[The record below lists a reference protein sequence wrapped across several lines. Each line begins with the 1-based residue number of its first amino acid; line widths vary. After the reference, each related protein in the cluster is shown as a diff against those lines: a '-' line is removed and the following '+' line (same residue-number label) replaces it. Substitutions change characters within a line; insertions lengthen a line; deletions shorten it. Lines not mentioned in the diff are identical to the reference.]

1 MGLASDIGLDAGET
15 LPDSRTP
22 RQSISR
28 LTVRRTGLPRFWDL
42 PWPLLPFLLFCLLL
56 EIVPLTV
63 LIRDSVR
70 VQGFGALTLD
80 NYRVIGEPL
89 YRSALGNSL
98 LISLGTALLG
108 AVVGGLVA
116 AAIVTGSERGRRW
129 SLGLVAV
136 TSNFAGIPL
145 SFAFIALLGTNG
157 FITLLLREWFGVR
170 LYPGTFSLYSWA
182 GLTMV
187 YFYFQLPL
195 MILIF
200 APAIARLKPAW
211 QEAAATLGAPAWY
224 YWWRIGVPVMT
235 APFLA
240 ALALLFANALG
251 AYATAYALVGGNL
264 NILPIQIG
272 YYIEG
277 DLNYDPG
284 KASALSLI
292 LAAFMALGIAV
303 AYTLTQRSQRWLS

>member
-1 MGLASDIGLDAGET
+1 LASQVSQSAHIKAIA
-15 LPDSRTP
+15 LPSAAESARRP
-22 RQSISR
+22 RAPR
-28 LTVRRTGLPRFWDL
+28 WLTSLPL
-42 PWPLLPFLLFCLLL
+42 PLLPFLVFCILL
-56 EIVPLTV
+56 EIVPVIV
-63 LIRDSVR
+63 LIRDSLR
-70 VQGFGALTLD
+70 VQGLGAFTFA
-80 NYRVIGEPL
+80 NYLVITDPL
-89 YRSALGNSL
+89 YARALGNSI
-98 LISLGTALLG
+98 LISIGTAVLG

-116 AAIVTGSERGRRW
+116 AAIVGGSERGRRM

-136 TSNFAGIPL
+136 TSNFGGIPL

-157 FITLLLREWFGVR
+157 FITLLLREALGIR
-170 LYPGTFSLYSWA
+170 LYPGTFSLYSWT

-200 APAIARLKPAW
+200 TPAIARLKPVW
-211 QEAAATLGAPAWY
+211 KEAAATLGAPAWY
-224 YWWRIGVPVMT
+224 YWWRVGLRVMA
-235 APFLA
+235 APFIA
-240 ALALLFANALG
+240 AMALLFANALG

-272 YYIEG
+272 RYIEG

-292 LAAFMALGIAV
+292 LAVLMALGISV

>member
-1 MGLASDIGLDAGET
+1 MASQISQSAHVEAIDFPGVDVRAQ
-15 LPDSRTP
+15 RP
-22 RQSISR
+22 RAPRWLS
-28 LTVRRTGLPRFWDL
+28 GLPL
-42 PWPLLPFLLFCLLL
+42 PLLPFLIFCVLL
-56 EIVPLTV
+56 EIVPVIV
-63 LIRDSVR
+63 LIRDSLR
-70 VQGFGALTLD
+70 VQGLGAFTFA
-80 NYRVIGEPL
+80 NYQVIADPL
-89 YRSALGNSL
+89 FARALGNSI
-98 LISLGTALLG
+98 LISLGTAVLG

-116 AAIVTGSERGRRW
+116 AAIVSGSERGRRL

-136 TSNFAGIPL
+136 TSNFGGIPL

-157 FITLLLREWFGVR
+157 FITLLLRESFGVR
-170 LYPGTFSLYSWA
+170 LYPGTFSLYSWT

-200 APAIARLKPAW
+200 TPAIARLKPVW
-211 QEAAATLGAPAWY
+211 REAAATLGAPDWY
-224 YWWRIGVPVMT
+224 YWWRVGLRVMA
-235 APFLA
+235 APFIA

-272 YYIEG
+272 RYIEG

-292 LAAFMALGIAV
+292 LAVFMAVGISI
-303 AYTLTQRSQRWLS
+303 AYTLTQRSQKWLS

>member
-1 MGLASDIGLDAGET
+1 VAAKSPITPSPYHPIT
-15 LPDSRTP
+15 LPRVAVGTRRP
-22 RQSISR
+22 RPPRWLSS
-28 LTVRRTGLPRFWDL
+28 LPL
-42 PWPLLPFLLFCLLL
+42 PLLPFLIFCVLL
-56 EIVPLTV
+56 EIVPVIV
-63 LIRDSVR
+63 LIRDSLR
-70 VQGFGALTLD
+70 VQGFGAFTTA
-80 NYRVIGEPL
+80 NYQVITEPL
-89 YRSALGNSL
+89 YARALSNSIV
-98 LISLGTALLG
+98 ISLGTAALG

-116 AAIVTGSERGRRW
+116 AAIVSGSERGRRM

-136 TSNFAGIPL
+136 TSNFGGIPL

-157 FITLLLREWFGVR
+157 FVTLLLRESLGVR
-170 LYPGTFSLYSWA
+170 LYPGAFSLYSWT

-200 APAIARLKPAW
+200 TPAIARLKPVW
-211 QEAAATLGAPAWY
+211 REAAATLGAPAWY
-224 YWWRIGVPVMT
+224 YWWRVGLRVMA
-235 APFLA
+235 APFIA
-240 ALALLFANALG
+240 AMALLFANALG

-277 DLNYDPG
+277 DLNFDPG

-292 LAAFMALGIAV
+292 LAVFMAVGISI

>member
-1 MGLASDIGLDAGET
+1 MTELVAPEAGASTETEAAIAYPAAIGRTRRPEIGRWLRS
-15 LPDSRTP
+15 LP
-22 RQSISR
+22 
-28 LTVRRTGLPRFWDL
+28 F
-42 PWPLLPFLLFCLLL
+42 PLLPFLIFCILL
-56 EIVPLTV
+56 EVVPVVV
-63 LIRDSVR
+63 LIRDSLR
-70 VQGFGALTLD
+70 VQGLGAFTLT
-80 NYRVIGEPL
+80 NYLVITEPM
-89 YRSALGNSL
+89 YFRALGNSL
-98 LISLGTALLG
+98 LISFGTAILG

-116 AAIVTGSERGRRW
+116 AAIVNSSERGRKL

-136 TSNFAGIPL
+136 TSNFGGIPL

-157 FITLLLREWFGVR
+157 FFTLLLRELFDVR
-170 LYPGTFSLYSWA
+170 LYPKNFSLYSWT
-182 GLTMV
+182 GLTLV

-200 APAIARLKPAW
+200 TPAIARLKPVW
-211 QEAAATLGAPAWY
+211 REAAATLGAPDWY
-224 YWWRIGVPVMT
+224 YWWRVGGRVMA
-235 APFLA
+235 APFIA

-277 DLNYDPG
+277 DLSFDPG

-292 LAAFMALGIAV
+292 LAVFMAIGISI
-303 AYTLTQRSQRWLS
+303 AYTLTQRAQKWLS

>member
-1 MGLASDIGLDAGET
+1 LTELLAPEVGSRAEADAAT
-15 LPDSRTP
+15 LAPTLERARRPEPP
-22 RQSISR
+22 RWLRS
-28 LTVRRTGLPRFWDL
+28 LPV
-42 PWPLLPFLLFCLLL
+42 PVLPFLLFCLLL
-56 EIVPLTV
+56 EIVPVIV
-63 LIRDSVR
+63 LIRDSLR
-70 VQGFGALTLD
+70 VQGLGDFTLE
-80 NYRVIGEPL
+80 NYLVITEPMYL
-89 YRSALGNSL
+89 RALGNSV
-98 LISLGTALLG
+98 LISFGTAILG
-108 AVVGGLVA
+108 AIVGGLAA
-116 AAIVTGSERGRRW
+116 AAIVNLSTRGRRL

-157 FITLLLREWFGVR
+157 FITLLLREWLGLK
-170 LYPGTFSLYSWA
+170 LYPHRFSLYSWA

-195 MILIF
+195 MVLIF
-200 APAIARLKPAW
+200 TPALARLKPVW
-211 QEAAATLGAPAWY
+211 REAAAMLGAPDWY
-224 YWWRIGVPVMT
+224 YWWRVGLRVLA
-235 APFLA
+235 APFIA
-240 ALALLFANALG
+240 AVALLFANALG

-277 DLNYDPG
+277 DLNFDPG

-292 LAAFMALGIAV
+292 LAILMAIGISI